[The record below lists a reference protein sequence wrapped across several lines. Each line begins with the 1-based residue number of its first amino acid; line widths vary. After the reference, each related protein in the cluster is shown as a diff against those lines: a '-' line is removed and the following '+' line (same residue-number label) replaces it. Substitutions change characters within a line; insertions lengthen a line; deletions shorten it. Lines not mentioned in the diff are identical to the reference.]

1 MNELKQGTEI
11 GDYVV
16 LYSMTNKE
24 YTQTYCVADK
34 NNFQFF
40 MKVYDMRHTPD
51 FLCNGKDPQELWAY
65 SRLGL
70 CDYLPRLQHSG
81 RTTVNRTEIVY
92 LVTKYFRGKLLSQY
106 IEENGPMTQ
115 GEAQSVAL
123 SLVKAVKHLNHRGVC
138 HLDITPQNILLESN
152 SDGSFTPKLIDL
164 EYACEWPQNGEMTH
178 KVQRFEKINPYY
190 SHTELLAKQKVSDS
204 DDLFSIGAILYTMLT
219 GKRPWADCPITSD
232 MPAAARHLNMVN
244 WRKEHPLESLLEPLD
259 SVHPPLARAM
269 ELTMNGY
276 VNAEELENLLQVT
289 MGEEGQDSHV
299 GLGQKTLHP
308 SLMTGFAAIA
318 GLDEVKQSIAQ
329 HIIWPLKH
337 PEKAQEY
344 RLTLPNGIL
353 LYGPPG
359 CGKSYFA
366 SKLAEELKWK
376 MEFVSTSSLGS
387 KYIHETQGKIKD
399 MFDKAA
405 KSGHCV
411 LCIDEID
418 GILSVRSSDPGEQSH
433 NDEVNEFLVQLNEC
447 HKRGILVVGTTNR
460 KDIMDPAVLR
470 AGRFDFQFEI
480 TAPNTEMRKRLFEM
494 YLSHRPLAEDLDI
507 AELADMTEGYASVDV
522 PFVVNEAALV
532 AAIADLPISQD
543 HLRNVIQ
550 NHPSSLAI
558 IRPNP
563 IGFR

>member
-16 LYSMTNKE
+16 LYPITNKE

-40 MKVYDMRHTPD
+40 MKVYDMKHIPD

-65 SRLGL
+65 NRLGL
-70 CDYLPRLQHSG
+70 CDYLPRLQYSG
-81 RTTVNRTEIVY
+81 RATVNGTEIVY

-106 IEENGPMTQ
+106 IDEKGPLTQ
-115 GEAQSVAL
+115 GEAQSITL
-123 SLVKAVKHLNHRGVC
+123 SLVKAVEHLNHRGVC
-138 HLDITPQNILLESN
+138 HLDITPQNILLETN
-152 SDGSFTPKLIDL
+152 SDGSFTPKLFDL
-164 EYACEWPQNGEMTH
+164 EYACEWPQTKGNAH
-178 KVQRFEKINPYY
+178 KAQRFEKINPYY
-190 SHTELLAKQKVSDS
+190 AHTELLAKQKVSES
-204 DDLFSIGAILYTMLT
+204 DDIFSIGAILYTMLT
-219 GKRPWADCPITSD
+219 GKRPWAECPITPD
-232 MPAAARHLNMVN
+232 MPTAARHLNMVN
-244 WRKEHPLESLLEPLD
+244 WRKEHTVESLIEPLT
-259 SVHPPLARAM
+259 SVHPPLARTM
-269 ELTMNGY
+269 EMTMNGN
-276 VNAEELENLLQVT
+276 VKTEELENLLQVV
-289 MGEEGQDSHV
+289 MGKEGKDSRV
-299 GLGQKTLHP
+299 GLEQKTSNP
-308 SLMTGFAAIA
+308 EAMTGFAAIA
-318 GLDEVKQSIAQ
+318 GMDEVKQSIAQ

-344 RLTLPNGIL
+344 RLSLPNGIL

-359 CGKSYFA
+359 CGKSFFA

-399 MFDKAA
+399 MFANATKH
-405 KSGHCV
+405 GHCV

-418 GILSVRSSDPGEQSH
+418 GILSARSSDPEEQSH
-433 NDEVNEFLVQLNEC
+433 NDEVNEFLVQMNEC

-470 AGRFDFQFEI
+470 AGRFDFHYEI
-480 TAPNTEMRKRLFEM
+480 KAPNTEMRKRLFEL
-494 YLSHRPLAEDLDI
+494 YLSNRPLAEDLDI

-532 AAIADLPISQD
+532 AAIADQPISQN
-543 HLRNVIQ
+543 HLRDVIK
-550 NHPSSLAI
+550 NRPSSLEHT
-558 IRPNP
+558 RPKP
-563 IGFR
+563 VGFR

>member
-1 MNELKQGTEI
+1 
-11 GDYVV
+11 
-16 LYSMTNKE
+16 
-24 YTQTYCVADK
+24 
-34 NNFQFF
+34 
-40 MKVYDMRHTPD
+40 
-51 FLCNGKDPQELWAY
+51 
-65 SRLGL
+65 
-70 CDYLPRLQHSG
+70 
-81 RTTVNRTEIVY
+81 
-92 LVTKYFRGKLLSQY
+92 
-106 IEENGPMTQ
+106 
-115 GEAQSVAL
+115 
-123 SLVKAVKHLNHRGVC
+123 
-138 HLDITPQNILLESN
+138 
-152 SDGSFTPKLIDL
+152 
-164 EYACEWPQNGEMTH
+164 MTH

-232 MPAAARHLNMVN
+232 MPAAARHLYMVN
-244 WRKEHPLESLLEPLD
+244 WRKDHPLESLLEPLD

-276 VNAEELENLLQVT
+276 VKAEELENLLQVT

-376 MEFVSTSSLGS
+376 MEFVSTSSL
-387 KYIHETQGKIKD
+387 
-399 MFDKAA
+399 
-405 KSGHCV
+405 
-411 LCIDEID
+411 
-418 GILSVRSSDPGEQSH
+418 
-433 NDEVNEFLVQLNEC
+433 
-447 HKRGILVVGTTNR
+447 
-460 KDIMDPAVLR
+460 AV
-470 AGRFDFQFEI
+470 
-480 TAPNTEMRKRLFEM
+480 T
-494 YLSHRPLAEDLDI
+494 
-507 AELADMTEGYASVDV
+507 
-522 PFVVNEAALV
+522 
-532 AAIADLPISQD
+532 
-543 HLRNVIQ
+543 
-550 NHPSSLAI
+550 
-558 IRPNP
+558 RPNP